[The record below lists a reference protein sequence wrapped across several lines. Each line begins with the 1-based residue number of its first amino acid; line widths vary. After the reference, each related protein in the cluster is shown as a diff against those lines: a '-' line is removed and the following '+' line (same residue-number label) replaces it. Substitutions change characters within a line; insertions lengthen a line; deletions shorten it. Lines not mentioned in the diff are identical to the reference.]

1 LAVRSLTRLPF
12 SLIVLVLAAAC
23 SDGPTTPG
31 GVTTLTQTDV
41 TVGTGAAAATG
52 NSITVNYTGWLYD
65 PARPENKGLQFD
77 TSTERGPYT
86 FTLGA
91 GTVIKGWEQGVV
103 SMRVGGLRR
112 LIVPPSLA
120 YGSARNGPIPPNS
133 TLVFDIELI
142 SIQ

>member
-1 LAVRSLTRLPF
+1 MRSLTRLTF
-12 SLIVLVLAAAC
+12 SLIVLSLAAAC

-31 GVTTLTQTDV
+31 GVTTLTQTDL

-65 PARPENKGLQFD
+65 ASRPDNKGLPFD
-77 TSTERGPYT
+77 TSAERGPFT

-103 SMRVGGLRR
+103 SMRVGGVRR
-112 LIVPPSLA
+112 LVVPPSLG
-120 YGSARNGPIPPNS
+120 YGATRNGPIPPNS